1 MKILVVSAT
10 AFEIQPT
17 IDFFQD
23 NKEKISVA
31 LDFVVTGIGQVA
43 TTFNLMKALQ
53 GADYQ
58 MVINIG
64 VAGAYDSALNLGDV
78 VNVVIEEFGDL
89 GAEENDGSFINFYQN
104 GLIPANDFPFM
115 DGKMYNVFAS
125 EFDFLPQVKGLTVN
139 KVHGFLPSIERTKQ
153 HFQADVETMEGAAV
167 FYTCLQS
174 NVNFLQIR
182 AISNYVEPRN
192 RNNWQMPLAIENL
205 NKVLIEM
212 LCSF

>member
-1 MKILVVSAT
+1 MKILIISAT
-10 AFEIQPT
+10 TFEIQPT
-17 IDFFQD
+17 IDFFQE
-23 NKEKISVA
+23 NKEKINVA

-43 TTFNLMKALQ
+43 TTFHLMKALQ
-53 GADYQ
+53 GADFQ
-58 MVINIG
+58 MLINVG
-64 VAGAYDSALNLGDV
+64 VAGAYDSKLNLGDV

-89 GAEENDGSFINFYQN
+89 GAEDNDGSFINFYEN
-104 GLIPANDFPFM
+104 GLILSDDFPFM
-115 DGKMYNVFAS
+115 KGKMYNIFGS

-153 HFQADVETMEGAAV
+153 YFQADVETMEGAAI

-174 NVNFLQIR
+174 NINFLEIR
-182 AISNYVEPRN
+182 AISNYVEARN
-192 RNNWQMPLAIENL
+192 RNNWQMPLAIANL